1 MWRLQQDE
9 RRGAV
14 EADETGEDRPT
25 PEPGE
30 LPGLNEAPAAA
41 AAATLRSG
49 S

>member
-1 MWRLQQDE
+1 MPDVGQ
-9 RRGAV
+9 
-14 EADETGEDRPT
+14 
-25 PEPGE
+25 

>member
-14 EADETGEDRPT
+14 EAQAPDDPRV

-30 LPGLNEAPAAA
+30 PPRLDEAPAAA

>member
-9 RRGAV
+9 RRGDA
-14 EADETGEDRPT
+14 ETGLPGGQRSIAD
-25 PEPGE
+25 PGE
-30 LPGLNEAPAAA
+30 LPGLNEAAAAA

>member
-1 MWRLQQDE
+1 LTVE
-9 RRGAV
+9 RPMPDVGQ
-14 EADETGEDRPT
+14 
-25 PEPGE
+25 